1 MEHRLLLPY
10 KAIRLVSILVY
21 PNFNNAEKDS
31 HVQKLNLQNN
41 DVTVLIPQIFL
52 IMEKKPLKIAIIDND
67 GAIGGIYNQ
76 YFEENE
82 QYELHGTYGSVHELL
97 SNFGRSH
104 PDIIIC
110 AAMLNGISG
119 IDGLDYF
126 YRKNKDLK
134 VLMMSKMN
142 DFKLI
147 KEAFKKG
154 ASGYLIKPITKDRL
168 FNALEAL
175 DQHGIALE
183 LDVAKKI
190 IDSFQSKSFEAFSK
204 KENEIIELLTQG
216 FTYKM
221 IADKLFVTPSAVNFH
236 IQNIYVKLNV
246 NSKSEALRKLK
257 EMEIQ
262 QLNAA

>member
-1 MEHRLLLPY
+1 
-10 KAIRLVSILVY
+10 
-21 PNFNNAEKDS
+21 
-31 HVQKLNLQNN
+31 
-41 DVTVLIPQIFL
+41 
-52 IMEKKPLKIAIIDND
+52 MEKKPLKIAIIDND
-67 GAIGGIYNQ
+67 DAIGGIYNQ

-82 QYELHGTYGSVHELL
+82 AYELLGTFSSVQGLL

-110 AAMLNGISG
+110 EAMLNGISG
-119 IDGLDYF
+119 IDGLEYF

-134 VLMMSKMN
+134 VLVMSQKN

-147 KEAFKKG
+147 KEAFKNG
-154 ASGYLIKPITKDRL
+154 ANGYLIKPMTKDRL
-168 FNALEAL
+168 FNALDTL
-175 DQHGIALE
+175 NQHGIALE

-190 IDSFQSKSFEAFSK
+190 IGSFQTKSFEVFSK
-204 KENEIIELLTQG
+204 KENQIIELLTQG

-257 EMEIQ
+257 EMEMQ

>member
-1 MEHRLLLPY
+1 M
-10 KAIRLVSILVY
+10 KTNS
-21 PNFNNAEKDS
+21 
-31 HVQKLNLQNN
+31 
-41 DVTVLIPQIFL
+41 
-52 IMEKKPLKIAIIDND
+52 LKIAIIDND
-67 GAIGGIYNQ
+67 DTLGGIYTQ
-76 YFEENE
+76 YFEDNQ
-82 QYELHGTYGSVHELL
+82 QYELHGIYPSVHTLL

-110 AAMLNGISG
+110 EAMLNGISG
-119 IDGLDYF
+119 IDGLEYF
-126 YRKNKDLK
+126 YRKNKHLK
-134 VLMMSKMN
+134 VLMMSQKN

-147 KEAFKKG
+147 KEAFTKG

-168 FNALEAL
+168 FNALDAL
-175 DQHGIALE
+175 GQHGVALE

-190 IDSFQSKSFEAFSK
+190 IDSFQTKSFEMFSK
-204 KENEIIELLTQG
+204 KENEIVELLTQG

-257 EMEIQ
+257 EMEMQ